1 MNLDNLTEGL
11 IVKNYKEMCNLLDV
25 EVKTGNSK
33 RGQLKEFE
41 RYFKYTKQGHKFIIE
56 EVFTEPKP
64 KVDGRVNN
72 GGNIANTKYEDLMD
86 RLIINLL
93 ISYEYI
99 EESFSS
105 LMNNYFDFFTKEYD
119 KLFKV
124 GYKRY
129 AEINGLGKGVTMTYQ
144 QKVSNIVEGC
154 LETSLNRLHRQ
165 NIINYD
171 KRILIRG
178 NDFETDFADPEME
191 YLIADTESKV
201 YKELDM
207 TPFARSNPRKNRQF
221 KNKVS
226 EYLDIMSY
234 YNVYCF
240 ELVDKAMDYVEE
252 DRDELVRRFI
262 NSVVDAVKN
271 KTSVDDFGN
280 RFKPYSYQSYQSQI
294 DKLTTLLWRLPE
306 GYTTETDAKEEMKNL
321 FGNAEPTET
330 ATTEEYD
337 RYEDMQGMYNLDY
350 GIPF

>member
-1 MNLDNLTEGL
+1 MNLEKGQV
-11 IVKNYKEMCNLLDV
+11 IKNYKELCKLLG
-25 EVKTGNSK
+25 VKPTKGKGRNYHIA
-33 RGQLKEFE
+33 EFE
-41 RYFKYTKQGHKFIIE
+41 RYCTYTKQGHKFIIE
-56 EVFTEPKP
+56 EVFAEPKP

-93 ISYEYI
+93 INYDYI

-144 QKVSNIVEGC
+144 QKVSSIVEGC

-165 NIINYD
+165 KIINYD
-171 KRILIRG
+171 KKILIRG

-240 ELVDKAMDYVEE
+240 ELVDKATDYVEE

-262 NSVVDAVKN
+262 NSAVDAVQN

-294 DKLTTLLWRLPE
+294 DKLTILLWRLPE
-306 GYTTETDAKEEMKNL
+306 GYATETDAKEEMKNL
-321 FGNAEPTET
+321 FGNVEPTET
-330 ATTEEYD
+330 ATTD
-337 RYEDMQGMYNLDY
+337 KDDKCEDMQDMYNLDCD
-350 GIPF
+350 IPF